1 MNGDEKCVLKLSMYK
16 TPSDRS
22 SHNCI
27 SSLETAIINLY
38 VHHIQN
44 ADTMVYYIMREIKYS
59 QTVLHAVHVAVE
71 TSSVYHN
78 SVTSMA
84 LVVMQPVILIT
95 LRLIGITSISK
106 ELVNMSLL
114 DHVVLKIFQ
123 SLFLM
128 VPTIN
133 MSLVLIQ

>member
-1 MNGDEKCVLKLSMYK
+1 MYK

-44 ADTMVYYIMREIKYS
+44 ADTMVYYIMKEIKYN
-59 QTVLHAVHVAVE
+59 QTVLHVVHVAVE
-71 TSSVYHN
+71 TSSVNHN

-84 LVVMQPVILIT
+84 LVVMQPVILIIT
-95 LRLIGITSISK
+95 LLIDVTLTFK
-106 ELVNMSLL
+106 EPVNMSLL
-114 DHVVLKIFQ
+114 NHVTLKSFL
-123 SLFLM
+123 SL
-128 VPTIN
+128 
-133 MSLVLIQ
+133 